1 MKKELLVFAT
11 AIILMIGVNAQ
22 TPLNTA
28 VDFTVTD
35 ISGVEHNLF
44 SYLDAGKYVC
54 IDFFFVNCGP
64 CQVFAPKF
72 QATFEHFG
80 CNSSNVIFLSI
91 SSQDNMEA
99 VQNYAATHSYTYPM
113 VPNTWG
119 VTTTYQIGAYPT
131 IILIAPNRQIVE
143 KDIWPV
149 NTAQVLIDK
158 LLQHGAIPQS
168 CSAVG
173 ISELSGFSFSAA
185 PNPFSDQIKIE
196 VDTFVNVE
204 IYDLMGKK
212 LDSFTVN
219 QQMNYNSSS
228 LKPGIYMIKAFSSD
242 GKIVA
247 SQKLQKF

>member
-1 MKKELLVFAT
+1 MKKLLLVC
-11 AIILMIGVNAQ
+11 AILAMLMPEAKAQ

-44 SYLDAGKYVC
+44 SYLDDGKHVC

-99 VQNYAATHSYTYPM
+99 VQNYAAAHNYTYPM
-113 VPNTWG
+113 APNTWG

-158 LLQHGAIPQS
+158 LLLHGAIPQA

-173 ISELSGFSFSAA
+173 IGEPEGFSFSAT

-196 VDTFVNVE
+196 VASLVKIE
-204 IYDLMGKK
+204 IYDLMGRK
-212 LDSFTVN
+212 LDGFTADR
-219 QQMNYNSSS
+219 QMIYNSSDM
-228 LKPGIYMIKAFSSD
+228 KPGIYLMKAFSSE
-242 GKIVA
+242 GKILA

>member
-1 MKKELLVFAT
+1 MKKEFLVLTT
-11 AIILMIGVNAQ
+11 ALFLMMGLRSQ

-28 VDFTVTD
+28 IDFTVTD
-35 ISGVEHNLF
+35 ITGVEHNLF
-44 SYLDAGKYVC
+44 TYLDAGKYVC

-72 QATFEHFG
+72 QQTFEHFG

-91 SSQDNMEA
+91 SSQDNMVA
-99 VQNYAATHSYTYPM
+99 VQNYAASHNYTYPM

-158 LLQHGAIPQS
+158 LLPYGAIPQS

-173 ISELSGFSFSAA
+173 VNELSDFSFSVT
-185 PNPFSDQIKIE
+185 PNPFRDQIKIE
-196 VDTFVNVE
+196 VDSFVNVE

-219 QQMNYNSSS
+219 QLLNYNSSS
-228 LKPGIYMIKAFSSD
+228 LKPGIYMIKAFSSE

>member
-1 MKKELLVFAT
+1 MKKEFLVLTT
-11 AIILMIGVNAQ
+11 ALFLMMSLKSQ

-28 VDFTVTD
+28 IDFTVTD
-35 ISGVEHNLF
+35 ITGVEHNLF

-72 QATFEHFG
+72 QQTFEHFG

-91 SSQDNMEA
+91 SSQDNMVA
-99 VQNYAATHSYTYPM
+99 VQNYAASHNYTYPM

-158 LLQHGAIPQS
+158 LLLYGAIPQS

-173 ISELSGFSFSAA
+173 VNELSDFIFSVT

-196 VDTFVNVE
+196 VDSFVNVE

-212 LDSFTVN
+212 LDSFIVN
-219 QQMNYNSSS
+219 QLSNYNSAS
-228 LKPGIYMIKAFSSD
+228 LKPGIYMIKAFSSE